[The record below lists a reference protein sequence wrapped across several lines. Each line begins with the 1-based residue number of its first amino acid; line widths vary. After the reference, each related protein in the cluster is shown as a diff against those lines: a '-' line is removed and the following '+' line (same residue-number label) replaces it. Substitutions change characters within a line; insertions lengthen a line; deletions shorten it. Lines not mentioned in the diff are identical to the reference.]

1 MKKNIGIEELKK
13 IQLDILCHVDVFCKE
28 NNIQY
33 FACGGTLIGTV
44 RHHGYIP
51 WDDDIDIMMLR
62 SEYERFMSE
71 YFSKDNSEYKLY
83 NHKILKDYI
92 LPFAKIANSKTVIKE
107 PTEYSLDYGINIDIF
122 PIDKLPDDRNEQVQ
136 HYAKLKRLI
145 DIHGLKLMSVS
156 KERSLFKNIILSAS
170 HIVLSPISIEYLNKR
185 IEKLARKYET
195 LADNKYCGISVW
207 GYGTRE
213 INLSSNYKSSQ
224 IAPFEDTM
232 VPIPVGYDN
241 YLSCVYGD
249 YMKLPP
255 LEKQCSHHIFEA
267 WWKL

>member
-1 MKKNIGIEELKK
+1 MNKNIGVEELKA
-13 IQLDILCHVDVFCKE
+13 IQLDILRHVDSFCKG
-28 NNIQY
+28 NGIQY

-62 SEYERFMSE
+62 SEYEKFMAE
-71 YFSKDNSEYKLY
+71 YQLKDSSEYKLY
-83 NHKILKDYI
+83 NHKISKGYI
-92 LPFAKIANSKTVIKE
+92 LPFAKIANTKTVIKE

-122 PIDKLPDDRNEQVQ
+122 PIDKLPDNKEEQSQ
-136 HYAKLKRLI
+136 HYARLKRLI
-145 DIHGLKLMSVS
+145 DIHGLKLMSIS
-156 KERSLFKNIILSAS
+156 KERSLLKNIILSVS
-170 HIVLSPISIEYLNKR
+170 HIVLSPISIGYLNKR

-213 INLSSNYKSSQ
+213 INLSSNFNSSQ
-224 IAPFEDTM
+224 NAPFEDTM

-255 LEKQCSHHIFEA
+255 VEKQCSHHVFEA
-267 WWKL
+267 WWK